1 MNKQGNNART
11 LAAVGGAI
19 GLPVGMDVLQHDD
32 FSLDSFDKKRIGN
45 AILNAMIGAGAGH
58 IGGSGRAGDIVHATG
73 LAALAPAKDLVLNLQ
88 DTPGKLNETMDQ
100 MSTANKV
107 LAGLGIGAL
116 GLGAIGVGKYLM
128 QKDPKTDMG
137 SIKLK
142 LPGKK
147 DEPGTD
153 AEVILPI
160 DMPQMSPSLLEG
172 LNRGVRVQARKNVRA
187 NSMKRDPET
196 GKNIPIE
203 EWEEKYK
210 NTMYDPEYFGKA
222 ASTREWAEGAGQI
235 LTGLTGA
242 TIGSTIGSRM
252 SSPENSLMGSLS
264 GAVVGGLGPIL
275 LGRLIANVM
284 NNRTDTEQYIHD
296 RHTPLAEYLVPG
308 YAAYQNER
316 RVTQVEDPDKY
327 KNKLSFANTLASDA
341 AFDSY
346 DSYDSYDP
354 YAFSKYASADTPPP
368 PSTPPAPTEPLPPP
382 NMPAGPAPL
391 PPEHKNTPRPVEG
404 TIPPSSEAR
413 YSSTGHGSTADKVRQ
428 AAQSLRNAISVKA
441 ASELPYTVELY
452 KSASVKDMSAREE
465 ARGIMKKIYDEDPS
479 YWPYGLDIPGHES
492 LYIIR
497 DNMTKAAAGF
507 VGWQEMVENGKRV
520 GSYSI
525 GILPEYRKKGFAKEA
540 VAKVLRIKSAAVDE
554 VRAYVMKHNAPSH
567 ALADSLGVKV
577 QENF

>member
-11 LAAVGGAI
+11 LAAIGGAI

-32 FSLDSFDKKRIGN
+32 FSLESFDKKRIGN

-73 LAALAPAKDLVLNLQ
+73 LAALAPTKDLVLNLQ

-210 NTMYDPEYFGKA
+210 NTMYDPEFLGKE

-341 AFDSY
+341 SFDSY
-346 DSYDSYDP
+346 DTGAYDSYDP
-354 YAFSKYASADTPPP
+354 YTYKYASAAPAPPP
-368 PSTPPAPTEPLPPP
+368 PASGEPMPPP
-382 NMPAGPAPL
+382 PGPAPL
-391 PPEHKNTPRPVEG
+391 PPAHKNIPRPVEG
-404 TIPPSSEAR
+404 TIPPSAEAR
-413 YSSTGHGSTADKVRQ
+413 YNSTGHGSAADKVRQ
-428 AAQSLRNAISVKA
+428 AAQSLRNALSINKT

-452 KSASVKDMSAREE
+452 KKASVKDMSAREE

-525 GILPEYRKKGFAKEA
+525 GILPEYRNKGFAKEA

-577 QENF
+577 QESF